1 MCAYPNPM
9 MSLSP
14 IHRIGEGKTGA
25 MNDIRDGHYTL
36 GKAYLRAEQ
45 YEEAI
50 KHFEQAV
57 RLDADFI
64 DAHHALALAYFGQH
78 RLQDAKDAA
87 LEALKLDATYQPTL
101 SFLQA
106 IDPGASTSPP
116 VSVAPTEQP
125 DIVATPAVEEVETP
139 KTTAEATPTVS
150 PEKENAPK
158 LDDANDTD
166 IDKELERGIV
176 FLANKQYPQAEA
188 AFKKVIKASPNH
200 AVAHYNLAQTYM
212 ETGALTDASV
222 EVDKA
227 LRLNPSY
234 QPAQQLK
241 DGISYLANQARQRQL
256 RKKLIRYLVPVAVV
270 VLVGFIAFRYGGFK
284 VILPQPS
291 PPSLYIDTTLE
302 EPQNKN
308 GHIDAGENVR
318 LKLTISN
325 QGGTAKNLKVR
336 VVPKTIGGLRYE
348 VPDGTVNIAKNGF
361 ETMRIPITADKQART
376 KRVPLKIEVLDK
388 YQNPLVTTVYHL
400 SIKSK

>member
-1 MCAYPNPM
+1 
-9 MSLSP
+9 
-14 IHRIGEGKTGA
+14 

-36 GKAYLRAEQ
+36 GKAYLSAEQ

-50 KHFEQAV
+50 THFEQV
-57 RLDADFI
+57 LRLDADFI

-87 LEALKLDATYQPTL
+87 LEALKIDATYQPTL

-106 IDPGASTSPP
+106 IDPGASTPSQ
-116 VSVAPTEQP
+116 VSVVPPEQPDVISTPVKKENTPKPTTEQP
-125 DIVATPAVEEVETP
+125 
-139 KTTAEATPTVS
+139 TPTITPV
-150 PEKENAPK
+150 EKENAPPK
-158 LDDANDTD
+158 ADDANDTD

-188 AFKKVIKASPNH
+188 AFKKVLKASPNH
-200 AVAHYNLAQTYM
+200 AIAHYNLAQTYM
-212 ETGALTDASV
+212 ETGALTDAKI

-241 DGISYLANQARQRQL
+241 DGISYIANKERQRRLQ
-256 RKKLIRYLVPVAVV
+256 KKLIRYLVPVAV
-270 VLVGFIAFRYGGFK
+270 LMIVGFIAFRYGGFK
-284 VILPQPS
+284 LILPQPT

-302 EPQNKN
+302 EPNTKN
-308 GHIDAGENVR
+308 GYIDAGENVR

-348 VPDGTVNIAKNGF
+348 VPDRTVNIAKNGF

-376 KRVPLKIEVLDK
+376 KRVMLKIEVLDK
-388 YQNPLVTTVYHL
+388 YETPLSTKVEHL